1 MFCINCGK
9 QLEEGSRF
17 CPYCGAK
24 VPGAG
29 DYTQPA
35 APTDPFAGQSGD
47 AWQQAGQ
54 GAGQSENANAY
65 QQPGQDSAGGWQQS
79 GQDSAGGWQQSG
91 QDSAGGWQQSGQNA
105 YQQPGAGA
113 PGGNAGGFDPWAMGG
128 GQNRKGPAP
137 QDDPWGSRGGAAAG
151 APGQPPKKKKH
162 TLRNVILIVLG
173 VLVLAVIGL
182 YILGSTATAAYEP
195 VIESYLSYAEQGDA
209 QRVESLFQSE
219 YYEDSYVLAF
229 GREEA
234 LFYADAWTDNY
245 GQAVERYEITDDEE
259 EEDALEMFN
268 IIYGLNASDY
278 RDVTVDVYY
287 ENGRYSCMDFE
298 MVEIDGSWYLTEIW

>member
-65 QQPGQDSAGGWQQS
+65 QQPSQNSWQQPGQDSAGGWQQP
-79 GQDSAGGWQQSG
+79 G

-162 TLRNVILIVLG
+162 TLRNVILIVLVCG
-173 VLVLAVIGL
+173 ALGAVRFL
-182 YILGSTATAAYEP
+182 M
-195 VIESYLSYAEQGDA
+195 
-209 QRVESLFQSE
+209 
-219 YYEDSYVLAF
+219 
-229 GREEA
+229 GR
-234 LFYADAWTDNY
+234 
-245 GQAVERYEITDDEE
+245 RKK
-259 EEDALEMFN
+259 
-268 IIYGLNASDY
+268 
-278 RDVTVDVYY
+278 
-287 ENGRYSCMDFE
+287 
-298 MVEIDGSWYLTEIW
+298 

>member
-1 MFCINCGK
+1 M
-9 QLEEGSRF
+9 RVR
-17 CPYCGAK
+17 A
-24 VPGAG
+24 
-29 DYTQPA
+29 
-35 APTDPFAGQSGD
+35 
-47 AWQQAGQ
+47 

-65 QQPGQDSAGGWQQS
+65 QQPGQNSWQQP
-79 GQDSAGGWQQSG
+79 GQDSAGGWQQ
-91 QDSAGGWQQSGQNA
+91 AGQNA